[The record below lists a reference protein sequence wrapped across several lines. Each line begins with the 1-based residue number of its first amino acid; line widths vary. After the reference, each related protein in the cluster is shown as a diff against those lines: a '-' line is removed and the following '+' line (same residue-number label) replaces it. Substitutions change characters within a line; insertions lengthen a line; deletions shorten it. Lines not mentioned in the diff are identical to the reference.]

1 LALDESLISN
11 LTSLDN
17 QQHQQHI
24 SIMAAMVG
32 KYAANKLL
40 KKQMSKY
47 ADKNVTGGDV
57 RRILFIEFTSTI
69 H

>member
-1 LALDESLISN
+1 
-11 LTSLDN
+11 
-17 QQHQQHI
+17 
-24 SIMAAMVG
+24 MAAMVG

-57 RRILFIEFTSTI
+57 RRTFQIEVTNTS

>member
-1 LALDESLISN
+1 
-11 LTSLDN
+11 
-17 QQHQQHI
+17 
-24 SIMAAMVG
+24 MAAMVG

-57 RRILFIEFTSTI
+57 RRTLFIEFTSTI

>member
-1 LALDESLISN
+1 
-11 LTSLDN
+11 
-17 QQHQQHI
+17 
-24 SIMAAMVG
+24 MATMVG

-47 ADKNVTGGDV
+47 ADKNVTGGEV
-57 RRILFIEFTSTI
+57 RRHSLQHSPRTY

>member
-1 LALDESLISN
+1 
-11 LTSLDN
+11 
-17 QQHQQHI
+17 
-24 SIMAAMVG
+24 MAAMVG

-57 RRILFIEFTSTI
+57 RTCFQLT
-69 H
+69 

>member
-1 LALDESLISN
+1 
-11 LTSLDN
+11 
-17 QQHQQHI
+17 
-24 SIMAAMVG
+24 MAAMVG

-57 RRILFIEFTSTI
+57 RRIFQVESTSVI